1 MKEFDEQLYEALK
14 KTDFIKTHDLDEA
27 YKASKELGKTLS
39 DILIF
44 RGLCS
49 EEALG
54 QLIAQHLKTPYIS
67 LKNKVVKDQILDLV
81 PENLA
86 RRYRIIPFDADQTKL
101 MLAMENPNDFEA
113 TETIR
118 RRTGLKIE
126 AYFVTKNDLV
136 RALNQYKRNFKKK
149 FESIILENIKKA
161 STFKE
166 TTIEKLLQVAQ
177 DIPVVKIFDALLEY
191 AVAESASDVHLESWG
206 DSLLVRL
213 RIDGNLQDV
222 ISLPAT
228 IQPAIIARIK
238 VLSNLK
244 IDEHRVPQDGR
255 FRFQID
261 ENLVALRVSI
271 IPGFYGE
278 NVVLRLLPESARP
291 LSLEELGLIGRNL
304 KIIQLAIQKPHGMV
318 LVTGPTGSGKTTT
331 LYSVLNILNTP
342 KVKICT
348 VEDPVEYGISRVNQ
362 IQVNP
367 KTNLTFAAG
376 LRSLLRHDPNIIMV
390 GEIRDE
396 ETATIAI
403 HSALTGHLVLS
414 TIHTNDAVSTIPRF
428 LDMGVQ
434 GYLLA
439 STLNLVVAQRLVR
452 RICSSCIEEYNPSD
466 EVLKKISH
474 GDSAYSSRHTEK
486 KAFFRGRG
494 CDRCRNTGFRG
505 RIGIYELLEVDDEVR
520 ELIVVQTSSSEI
532 KKTVTKKGFIS
543 MYEDGLDKVQAGL
556 TTIEEVLAAVME

>member
-1 MKEFDEQLYEALK
+1 MKAFDDQLYESLK
-14 KTDFIKTHDLDEA
+14 KSGFLKPDDLDEA
-27 YKASKELGKTLS
+27 YKAAKELNKTLS
-39 DILIF
+39 DVLIF

-49 EEALG
+49 EEVLG
-54 QLIAQHLKTPYIS
+54 QLIADNLKTPYVS
-67 LKNKVVKDQILDLV
+67 LKNKIIPDEILGLV

-86 RRYRIIPFDADQTKL
+86 RRFRIIPFSADTSKL
-101 MLAMENPNDFEA
+101 SLAMENPNDFEA
-113 TETIR
+113 IETIR
-118 RRTGLKIE
+118 RRTGLKVE
-126 AYFVTKNDLV
+126 SFFMTKSDLV
-136 RALNQYKRNFKKK
+136 KALNQYKRNFKKK
-149 FESIILENIKKA
+149 FESIIFENIKKA
-161 STFKE
+161 SSYKE

-191 AVAESASDVHLESWG
+191 AVAESASDMHLESWG
-206 DSLLVRL
+206 DVFLIRL
-213 RIDGNLQDV
+213 RIDGVLQDIV
-222 ISLPAT
+222 SLPFA
-228 IQPAIIARIK
+228 IQPAIVARIK

-261 ENLVALRVSI
+261 DDLVALRVSI
-271 IPGFYGE
+271 IPGFHGE
-278 NVVLRLLPESARP
+278 NVVLRLLSESTRP
-291 LSLEELGLIGRNL
+291 LSLEELGLTGPNL
-304 KIIQLAIQKPHGMV
+304 AAMHENIQKPHGMI

-331 LYSVLNILNTP
+331 LYSVMNILNTP

-376 LRSLLRHDPNIIMV
+376 LRALLRHDPDIIMV

-414 TIHTNDAVSTIPRF
+414 TIHTNDAGSTIPRF

-452 RICSSCIEEYNPSD
+452 RICNSCITEFRPSEEI
-466 EVLKKISH
+466 LKQLLK
-474 GDSAYSSRHTEK
+474 AEAANKKVEK
-486 KAFFRGRG
+486 KVFFRGKG
-494 CDRCRNTGFRG
+494 CDRCRGTGFRG
-505 RIGIYELLEVDDEVR
+505 RVGIYEILNVDDEIR
-520 ELIVVQTSSSEI
+520 ELIVQQTS
-532 KKTVTKKGFIS
+532 VTELKRVALKKGFRS
-543 MYEDGLDKVQAGL
+543 MFEDGLDKVQAGV
-556 TTIEEVLAAVME
+556 TTIEEMLGAVME